1 MHPEISSTSHKPL
14 PESWIDR
21 LFERMSAY
29 YGSRF
34 ADAWRGTDASV
45 VKRVWAEALGTYSAT
60 EIKLGVDSLNGCKW
74 PPTLPEFLLL
84 CRPEIDPKTEWIE
97 ACEQM
102 RIRLEGKQADRWSRT
117 EVYWAA
123 VKIGDYDLRS
133 LGWDAIKTRWIAAL
147 STARTDAIPEY
158 HVQLPQPGQ
167 TTITREEAEIRV
179 RELGVTV
186 GGEAKIDHRVWA
198 NRILANPENF
208 SAISVQFAKEAIAT
222 AGTV

>member
-1 MHPEISSTSHKPL
+1 MATEISSTSHKPL

-45 VKRVWAEALGTYSAT
+45 VKRVWAEALGAYSAN
-60 EIKLGVDSLNGCKW
+60 EIKRGVDSLNGCKW

-84 CRPEIDPKTEWIE
+84 CRPEADPKADWIE

-102 RIRLEGKQADRWSRT
+102 RIRLEGRQADRWSRPK
-117 EVYWAA
+117 VYWAA

-133 LGWDAIKTRWIAAL
+133 LGWDAIKTRWLAAL
-147 STARTDAIPEY
+147 NTARTDAIPEY
-158 HVQLPQPGQ
+158 RAQLPQPGQ
-167 TTITREEAEIRV
+167 TGITREEATVRV
-179 RELGVTV
+179 RELGATV
-186 GGEAKIDHRVWA
+186 GGEAQIDHRAWA
-198 NRILANPENF
+198 KRILANPEKF
-208 SAISVQFAKEAIAT
+208 PSISVQFAKEALGLAES
-222 AGTV
+222 V